1 MRIAQRKLA
10 PLAVA
15 VLLLPAI
22 WVAAPARSPG
32 DGARVASVVEPTG
45 DFSRPESFE
54 INQAGAATA
63 HGTPNE
69 DSFARPSANM
79 SLERRL
85 KFSVG
90 DGVFRKFWVSAPSS
104 TTSSDGLGPLFN
116 SRACQSCHLR
126 DGRGRPP
133 EPGEEGVSMFLRL
146 SVPPRTDDER
156 AALAGGRV
164 ATLPEPTYGGQL
176 QNFAVQGVA
185 AEGRMVIEYREVS
198 VTLGDGETIELRRP
212 TYSVSDLAYGP
223 LDPAAMLSPRVTP
236 PMIGLGLLE
245 VIPEDELLAAEDPDD
260 RDGDGISGVANRV
273 WSDALGKVAPGR
285 FGWKA
290 GQATLADQTAHAF
303 AGDIGISSPLVPAH
317 AGDCTAAQKACHAA
331 PHGAD
336 GPGGTEIDRALFDL
350 VVFYAGNLAVPAR
363 RDVDDRRVLA
373 GKALFYASGCATCHR
388 PKFVT
393 ARDAERP
400 EQSFQLIWPYTDLLL
415 HDMGEGLADD
425 RPEGRA
431 TGREWRTP
439 PLWGIGLTEA
449 VSGHAFLL
457 HDGRARGVLEA
468 ILWHGGEAQAARD
481 RVVAMTK
488 AERDALLA
496 FLRSL

>member
-1 MRIAQRKLA
+1 M
-10 PLAVA
+10 AVA
-15 VLLLPAI
+15 RAEP
-22 WVAAPARSPG
+22 PARSP
-32 DGARVASVVEPTG
+32 AEASRVAAVTSPTR
-45 DFSRPESFE
+45 DFLRPEVFE
-54 INQAGAATA
+54 SNQAGAATSNA
-63 HGTPNE
+63 TPNE
-69 DSFARPSANM
+69 DAFSHPSANM

-85 KFSVG
+85 MFSVG

-116 SRACQSCHLR
+116 ARACQSCHLR

-146 SVPPRTDDER
+146 SVPPRTDAERVALADGR
-156 AALAGGRV
+156 AAAI
-164 ATLPEPTYGGQL
+164 PEPTYGGQL

-185 AEGRMVIEYREVS
+185 AEGRMAISHEEVP
-198 VTLGDGETIELRRP
+198 VTLVDGEVVELRRP
-212 TYSVSDLAYGP
+212 TYRVTDLAYGP
-223 LDPAAMLSPRVTP
+223 LAPDAMLSPRVTP

-245 VIPEDELLAAEDPDD
+245 AVPEADILAAEDPED
-260 RDGDGISGVANRV
+260 RDGDGISGVAGQV
-273 WSDALGKVAPGR
+273 WSDALGRIAVGR

-317 AGDCTAAQKACHAA
+317 AGDCTRAQADCRAA

-336 GPGGTEIDRALFDL
+336 GEDGTEIGQALFDL

-363 RDVDDRRVLA
+363 RDVDDRRVLD
-373 GKALFYASGCATCHR
+373 GKRLFYGAGCASCHR

-393 ARDAERP
+393 ARDDTRP

-415 HDMGEGLADD
+415 HDMGDGLADD

-431 TGREWRTP
+431 SGREWRTP
-439 PLWGIGLTEA
+439 PLWGIGLTET

-468 ILWHGGEAQAARD
+468 ILWHGGEAQEARD
-481 RVVAMTK
+481 RVVAMSK